1 MYKRLLDLND
11 FILEL
16 CYHKIAYKL
25 ILEGVKIELTNRNI
39 DLGESSVYELNNN
52 IYEKKLTSNISKDNN
67 IKTN

>member
-1 MYKRLLDLND
+1 MDLND